1 MTTTTPLGRFV
12 AEQGEPN
19 GWQLAARVLLV
30 AAAYYA
36 TARLGLLIPY
46 VGTQVSLI
54 WLPTGVALA
63 AYLRWGGS
71 MAPAVATAA
80 FVANLGLGS
89 PIWVAMAIGAGNA
102 LGPWVSTLLLRRW
115 GFDTALVRRRDLGTF
130 LAAVMLGMVVT
141 ATNGTAWLV
150 SAGELPTNIWSSAW
164 TSWWLGDSV
173 GALLGGVP
181 LVALNERTLREA
193 FRGTRGPTNLLLLS
207 GVAGCGALAFLG
219 AVDPASAL
227 QLPLLAL
234 PFFLS
239 AMLALRSGALAASL
253 AALLV
258 AAVAAWGTSR
268 GAGPFAGFDA
278 HAGLLALWSY
288 VSAQACT
295 SLLIWVIGAELLSSR
310 RQLEALLM
318 HAGEG
323 VVMLG
328 PDQRVRAL
336 NPAACRILG
345 IAEAAAVR
353 GLPLHSLPH
362 GHGPA
367 LAAWLG
373 AWREAGTELAPH
385 DLLLPRPEGS
395 PMALE
400 LQAANYPDAGGQWHT
415 HLVMRDVSSRR
426 DAEARIARGER
437 QLRAIADHMP
447 ALICYLDREHR
458 YRFANATYRD
468 WFGVEPEDLIGKRV
482 DEMFPPE
489 LYEQRRTYMDKAL
502 SEGQLLSY
510 EMEVTVAGRQRHLR
524 STYVPDRGPDGQVL
538 GLYVL
543 ILDITELKVVQLTLS
558 RMVRFDHL
566 TGLLNRQPFEERLEE
581 AVRGARRGQGS
592 LAVLFI
598 DVDSFKSI
606 NDSRGHAAGDAVLK
620 EFARRLQRAVRGSD
634 TVARLAGDEFV
645 VLLERVRGP
654 GQAEAVAAKVCAE
667 MQPPFHL
674 DDGDLAVSAS
684 VGVAWSDGATAT
696 SAARAMA
703 AADAALYEAKRAGRN
718 TWRVHQCE
726 V

>member
-1 MTTTTPLGRFV
+1 MTTTTPLGPSA
-12 AEQGEPN
+12 AEQGEPS
-19 GWQLAARVLLV
+19 GWQRAARVLLV

-46 VGTQVSLI
+46 VGTHVSLI

-63 AYLRWGGS
+63 AYLRWGGT
-71 MAPAVATAA
+71 MAPAAATAA
-80 FVANLGLGS
+80 FLANLGIGS
-89 PIWVAMAIGAGNA
+89 PPWIAAAIAVGNA
-102 LGPWVSTLLLRRW
+102 LGPWLSAMLLRRW
-115 GFDTALVRRRDLGTF
+115 GFDAALVKRRDLGVF
-130 LAAVMLGMVVT
+130 LAAVMLGMTVT

-150 SAGELPTNIWSSAW
+150 SAGLLPTEIWHSAW

-181 LVALNERTLREA
+181 LVALNARTLHEA
-193 FRGTRGPTNLLLLS
+193 FLGTRGPVNLGLLA
-207 GVAGCGALAFLG
+207 GAAGCGTLAFSG
-219 AVDPASAL
+219 AVAPGSAL

-239 AMLALRSGALAASL
+239 SVLALRSGALAASL
-253 AALLV
+253 AALLI

-328 PDQRVRAL
+328 PDQCVRAL
-336 NPAACRILG
+336 NPAAQRILG
-345 IAEAAAVR
+345 IVDTATVR
-353 GLPLHSLPH
+353 GKPLDSLPH
-362 GHGPA
+362 GFGPA

-373 AWREAGTELAPH
+373 AWRAAGTEHAPH

-400 LQAANYPDAGGQWHT
+400 LQAAHHPDAGGQWHT
-415 HLVMRDVSSRR
+415 HLVMRDVSARR

-468 WFGVEPEDLIGKRV
+468 WFGVEPDELIGKRV

-489 LYEQRRTYMDKAL
+489 LYELRRPYMERAL
-502 SEGQLLSY
+502 ADGQLLSY
-510 EMEVTVAGRQRHLR
+510 EMEVTVAGCQRHLR
-524 STYVPDRGPDGQVL
+524 STYVPDRAADGSVQ

-543 ILDITELKVVQLTLS
+543 ILDITELKLVQLTLS

-581 AVRGARRGQGS
+581 AVRGAQRGQGA

-606 NDSRGHAAGDAVLK
+606 NDSRGHATGDAVLK

-667 MQPPFHL
+667 MQPPFQL
-674 DDGDLAVSAS
+674 DDGELSVSAS
-684 VGVAWSDGATAT
+684 VGVAWSDGGQTM
-696 SAARAMA
+696 SAASAMA

-718 TWRVHQCE
+718 TWRVHHCE
-726 V
+726 A